1 MTSKIIKMNYR
12 SYEFSFPAES
22 EPKWSGIVERWYQLD
37 AAAFGIAD
45 ALSFWKEN
53 LKTRPELVI
62 LASPGGSNH
71 TDSLFTQ
78 SGATSPSLFVHTLP
92 NIRGSSFCQVMDW
105 NGPVLCIQNDPTTRL
120 TAIREALESLDE
132 ETQTIW
138 IVGITPSATL
148 ADKYTAYLLSFS
160 SSEKDA
166 SFEIVRRDALLAH
179 RDIAPPTSDLYVLDW
194 LKNQNLAEPELRLLG
209 GYGHDYIIKRVM

>member
-1 MTSKIIKMNYR
+1 MTPKIIKMNYR
-12 SYEFSFPAES
+12 SYEFSYPTES
-22 EPKWSGIVERWYQLD
+22 EPKWSNIVERWYQLD

-45 ALSFWKEN
+45 ALSFWKDQ
-53 LKTRPELVI
+53 LKTRPDLVI

-71 TDSLFTQ
+71 TDGLFTQ

-92 NIRGSSFCQVMDW
+92 NIRGSSFCQVMEW

-120 TAIREALESLDE
+120 TAIREALESFDE
-132 ETQTIW
+132 ETQTVW
-138 IVGITPSATL
+138 IVGVTQTGPAESQNE
-148 ADKYTAYLLSFS
+148 KYTAYLLSLS

-179 RDIAPPTSDLYVLDW
+179 RDIAPPTSDIYVLDW
-194 LKNQNLAEPELRLLG
+194 LKSQNLAEPELRLLG
-209 GYGHDYIIKRVM
+209 GYLIKRVM